1 MSFMILKDR
10 PESSVVV
17 TEARDRAGGNITTMS
32 DSNGRL
38 WEEGPN
44 SFQPGDAILT
54 VACDVGLQW
63 LGQEEDIMLADPNS
77 YRFVWWEGSLRA
89 LPATPA
95 DAVLGNFLTWPG
107 KIRAGLGAV
116 GIKERCISNVVRFGE
131 PMPEK
136 EESVKE
142 FVTRNLGEEVWV
154 SVVAPLSGL
163 QQRTTGSR
171 NGHPVSAMSE
181 ASGQRSISEGFWSLL
196 GRDNDAEDEVPTD
209 AEPLEEDCPFDEEE
223 RQLLGRRRELKALL
237 LASRQRADALASA
250 IDAQVDEVMC
260 QEKQR
265 MHVIDELSQHCS
277 DLQHA
282 QEQRQQELLQE
293 LEKLNAAT
301 QQCSECEN
309 RSQFLVERIIT
320 LLACSPLDAEHV
332 GVLKTK
338 HRAEREMLRQ
348 FEDIRQQYD
357 EVRQQNVELTSRLLE
372 ESSFSR
378 RLSDQLA
385 EAEERF
391 NRCTQDGSL
400 QSSSASR
407 EGALPEASTATWL
420 SRSRCGRCAM
430 HTSRLLVGAAC
441 GSGLVA
447 LNASVP
453 PQRARCPATHVPT
466 SVQCHEECN
475 SFSRLDRLWQTIQER
490 QQNPDASRSW
500 VSRLLSKGPDKCAQ
514 KVGEDRTE
522 GVVKESADLRLGGI
536 GRAVQ
541 RSFTSWCSGPRWASI
556 PSKSWMSW
564 REEKGPVESRKRRRV
579 PNDMEVSEWSR
590 AANVACHGLKDNK
603 SCAGADDPQSARF
616 LVDKTAVRMSL
627 GSQVHPRPRWFGH
640 HCATSTLHLAAPLD
654 FPRCE
659 VDEGPAGDSRR
670 EDAGGPAG
678 WTPPVAPRSARARR
692 PVGALGVLAEA
703 EGTWLSDQKWIEALH
718 SLCKSTPTLKCIK
731 RDARSCKSLCIRAK
745 EKAADF
751 LTTRKRSR
759 CKEFQDSQDGDSDMD
774 EDQIDMGTLGDG
786 DSQPIEDGA
795 GETEE
800 DSEGDGEDIPAS
812 QPVDTQVIDLQTP
825 EKEWEYFQESQTPET
840 PPTLPDPN
848 EFSPTL
854 ADAKKE
860 LFTDAPMPPPK
871 CLPKK
876 YDNKIRSAASAPP
889 EIILA
894 TPDQDTQ
901 DLGCDHL
908 DKLADMMKQSELDS
922 VLADDSDMPPPVLRR
937 AQLRRKNGEDELDE
951 GEAKDTKPMK
961 RPASNRGR
969 GGKGRGRGKAAK
981 KEVEDQE
988 SARGEGEDSGP
999 VGSIPAETEGVE
1011 DGPPE
1016 VDVPHEEETTGSGA
1030 KRKAKAKVVVKPKE
1044 KVVKPKEKVVKPKEK
1059 VAKGK
1064 EKVVKPKEKVAKGKG
1079 KAKAMSTP
1087 MKAKKKHPQDM
1098 CHSMAQRKIPAW
1110 RMRLTNDHDYD
1121 RVEYILVDETIWRK
1135 AAPVAVAPPQD
1146 SDDEAP
1152 PAPTV
1157 RSMSKADPA
1166 APSLRGVEA
1175 LSRLA
1180 LPDTSDEEEE
1190 PGNKRKGKSG
1200 TVSDM
1205 SSGAEVHRIVGIGD
1219 RYPECRVPC
1228 SHAVATAKA
1237 AVNDS
1242 PNGHTRALREFAS
1255 VNPKDAE
1262 DGAHQIFKKYGLTIP
1277 LPIHKTDLGAEGVE
1291 QFPILKFSDWLRY
1304 LMDNCRFSQLCG
1316 VKTVEEMMETLREF
1330 WVRFEK
1336 VYPQHEI
1343 FRRFRAG
1350 TVVPSLCL
1358 PVYSHTDEGRTY
1370 QKQGILIVSTHGALG
1385 RGTRSFI
1392 AKQVKK
1398 NHLKKPPMGM
1408 NFVGKTLSTQFLCC
1422 ALLRSVYADD
1432 DTPFRKVMSYYA
1444 EDMNMLATQGV
1455 WNTPKTLRMWA
1466 LHIGTKADLPA
1477 LIKAGNFER
1486 TFRHVPKASSSRKP
1500 CGGICHLCL
1509 AGQEA
1514 PVHHPFEDFLPTA
1527 TWTNT
1532 LFHVRPWAD
1541 DNEPEI
1547 IQGLPLS
1554 REKPEDFF
1562 KLDLWH
1568 TFHAGLGKVWIGAS
1582 LVCISEFGV
1591 PGNSVE
1597 SKLEWINNDWHSF
1610 CRMKKICPSLK
1621 IERKTLS
1628 YPQTSAYPEGHWLWE
1643 HVPSTSL
1650 SLGCM
1655 VKAIGF
1661 TVMLPFRWQLAARN
1675 SLSVLEGAL
1684 TFATNEASTDF
1695 MGSPSAIAF
1704 VIFLYA

>member
-407 EGALPEASTATWL
+407 EGALPEASTA
-420 SRSRCGRCAM
+420 S
-430 HTSRLLVGAAC
+430 
-441 GSGLVA
+441 
-447 LNASVP
+447 
-453 PQRARCPATHVPT
+453 
-466 SVQCHEECN
+466 
-475 SFSRLDRLWQTIQER
+475 
-490 QQNPDASRSW
+490 
-500 VSRLLSKGPDKCAQ
+500 
-514 KVGEDRTE
+514 
-522 GVVKESADLRLGGI
+522 
-536 GRAVQ
+536 
-541 RSFTSWCSGPRWASI
+541 
-556 PSKSWMSW
+556 
-564 REEKGPVESRKRRRV
+564 
-579 PNDMEVSEWSR
+579 
-590 AANVACHGLKDNK
+590 
-603 SCAGADDPQSARF
+603 
-616 LVDKTAVRMSL
+616 
-627 GSQVHPRPRWFGH
+627 
-640 HCATSTLHLAAPLD
+640 ATSTLHLAAPLD